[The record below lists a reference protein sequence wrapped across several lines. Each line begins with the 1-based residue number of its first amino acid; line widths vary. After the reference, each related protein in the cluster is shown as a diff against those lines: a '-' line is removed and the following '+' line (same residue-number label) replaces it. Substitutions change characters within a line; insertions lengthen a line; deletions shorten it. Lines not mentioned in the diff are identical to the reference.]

1 MHVEKTSGWQ
11 LVRIKLV
18 GGGTKSDSQA
28 YNLYIDPYVR
38 R

>member
-1 MHVEKTSGWQ
+1 LTEEELPKLT
-11 LVRIKLV
+11 LVP
-18 GGGTKSDSQA
+18 GGTKSDFQP